1 MNKEKKEKLLK
12 FINDPDW
19 KLMEEIIEGYIE
31 PLRDVNTIKSDL
43 PAEEVK
49 AEVKT
54 RQRAYAQ
61 LRAFLEDAKVL
72 SQRSDK
78 KEITFE

>member
-1 MNKEKKEKLLK
+1 MNEEKKEKLLK

-19 KLMEEIIEGYIE
+19 RLIEEIIEGYIE
-31 PLRDVNTIKSDL
+31 PLRDVNTIKADL

-54 RQRAYAQ
+54 RQRAYIQ
-61 LRAFLEDAKVL
+61 LKTFLEDTKIL

-78 KEITFE
+78 KELSFE